1 MVYIVHGATGAQG
14 SPVLASLLAAG
25 TEATAAVRNPA
36 GLPAGAG
43 AITVDFT
50 DTAALAEAY
59 RGAEGVFVHLPLGAP
74 EQLTAFAR
82 SVVEAVAEARPARVV
97 ISTSGQIVDS
107 PESPLQASDDSA
119 IMTLIRGIE
128 ATGVSA
134 AVVAPRLYLENLLLP
149 MVAGPAAEEGVLRY
163 PLRTDYPVSWS
174 SHLDVAESVVHLLTD
189 PTLTGIVAVGHTPA
203 LTGDDLAAGFAA
215 HMGREVRFE
224 AVTPD
229 EFGVLITPLFGADA
243 TAPVVGLYHALGTQP
258 GNTIAADNS
267 AQQLLELHPR
277 SVEAWL
283 AEVSAA

>member
-1 MVYIVHGATGAQG
+1 M
-14 SPVLASLLAAG
+14 
-25 TEATAAVRNPA
+25 
-36 GLPAGAG
+36 
-43 AITVDFT
+43 
-50 DTAALAEAY
+50 
-59 RGAEGVFVHLPLGAP
+59 
-74 EQLTAFAR
+74 
-82 SVVEAVAEARPARVV
+82 

-107 PESPLQASDDSA
+107 PDSPLQASDDSA
-119 IMTLIRGIE
+119 IMTLIRGVE
-128 ATGVSA
+128 ASGVSF

-174 SHLDVAESVVHLLTD
+174 SHLDVAESVVRLLTD
-189 PTLTGIVAVGHTPA
+189 PSLTGTVAVGHHPA

-215 HMGREVRFE
+215 HMGRDVRFE

-243 TAPVVGLYHALGTQP
+243 SAPVVGLYHALGTQA

-267 AQQLLELHPR
+267 AQQLLDLHPR